1 MENIAYVALS
11 LQTVLNR
18 QMQITANN
26 VANMSTAGYKAQ
38 GVLFNEELTKAQGEI
53 ENNGKLS
60 MVLDH
65 GTFRRVEQ
73 GPLQQTGNPLDLA
86 LEGSGFFAI
95 DTANGT
101 RYARAG
107 NFSLD
112 REGQIVTQNGNPVL
126 SDGGQPITIPQGDT
140 QIMIAND
147 GTLSTAESGILGR
160 IGVMRFDD
168 EQKMLENGNGLYDA
182 NGEVA
187 IPAENTNVLQFM
199 LEGSNVQPILE
210 MNKMIEIVRNYQ
222 QTQRLLQTD
231 HERQRNVISRLTQN
245 VN

>member
-18 QMQITANN
+18 QMQVTANN

-86 LEGSGFFAI
+86 LEGSGFFEI
-95 DTANGT
+95 QTPQGP

-112 REGQIVTQNGNPVL
+112 RDGQIVTQSGYPVA

-147 GTLSTAESGILGR
+147 GTLTTAESGIIGR
-160 IGVMRFDD
+160 VGVMRFDD
-168 EQKMLENGNGLYDA
+168 EQKLLEQGEGLYAA
-182 NGEVA
+182 NGEVPTA
-187 IPAENTNVLQFM
+187 AENTKILQFM

-231 HERQRNVISRLTQN
+231 HERQRNVISRLTQS

>member
-18 QMQITANN
+18 QMQVTANN

-38 GVLFNEELTKAQGEI
+38 GVLFNEELTKAQGGE
-53 ENNGKLS
+53 KLS

-86 LEGSGFFAI
+86 LEGSGFFEI
-95 DTANGT
+95 ETAQGA
-101 RYARAG
+101 RYTRAG

-112 REGQIVTQNGNPVL
+112 MEGRIVTQNGNPVL

-147 GTLSTAESGILGR
+147 GTISTAESGIIGR
-160 IGVMRFDD
+160 VGVMRFAD
-168 EQKMLENGNGLYDA
+168 EQKIIEEGHGLYNA
-182 NGEVA
+182 NAEV
-187 IPAENTNVLQFM
+187 PVQAENTKVLQSM
-199 LEGSNVQPILE
+199 LEGSNVQPVLE
-210 MNKMIEIVRNYQ
+210 MNRMIEIVRNYQ

-245 VN
+245 AN

>member
-18 QMQITANN
+18 QMQVTANN

-38 GVLFNEELTKAQGEI
+38 GVLFNEELAKAQGSE
-53 ENNGKLS
+53 KLS

-86 LEGSGFFAI
+86 LEGSGFFEI
-95 DTANGT
+95 QTPQGP

-112 REGQIVTQNGNPVL
+112 SEGQIVTQNGNPVL
-126 SDGGQPITIPQGDT
+126 SDGGQPITIPQGDS
-140 QIMIAND
+140 QIIIAKD
-147 GTLSTAESGILGR
+147 GTLTTAESGILGR
-160 IGVMRFDD
+160 VGVMRFND
-168 EQKMLENGNGLYDA
+168 EQKLLEQGEGLYAA
-182 NGEVA
+182 NGEVPT
-187 IPAENTNVLQFM
+187 PAENTKILQFM

-222 QTQRLLQTD
+222 QTQRLIQTD
-231 HERQRNVISRLTQN
+231 HERQRNVITRLTQN
-245 VN
+245 TN

>member
-18 QMQITANN
+18 QMQVTANN

-38 GVLFNEELTKAQGEI
+38 GVLFNEELAKAQHGE
-53 ENNGKLS
+53 KLS

-95 DTANGT
+95 ETANGP

-112 REGQIVTQNGNPVL
+112 MEGRIVTQNGNPVL
-126 SDGGQPITIPQGDT
+126 SDGGQPITIPQGDG
-140 QIMIAND
+140 QIMIAAD
-147 GTLSTAESGILGR
+147 GTISTAESGIIGR
-160 IGVMRFDD
+160 IGVLRFAD
-168 EQKMLENGNGLYDA
+168 EQKMLEEGHGLYNA
-182 NGEVA
+182 NGEV
-187 IPAENTNVLQFM
+187 PVQAENTKVLQFM
-199 LEGSNVQPILE
+199 LEGSNVQPVLE
-210 MNKMIEIVRNYQ
+210 MNRMIEIVRNYQ